1 MRPYRRTTATL
12 LVAVVCLGVATAVWH
27 AATPESTGL
36 AGVRSTP
43 GQIGAGA
50 LAGRIATPT
59 PRASAGASAVPPTT
73 ERLIKGRVIVRLK
86 GPATPSA
93 LRRLARSA
101 GTSVAAASVL
111 HGNTLLWRVP
121 VGVSEE
127 EFGRRLEES
136 DDVAYAE
143 LDYNR
148 QLAAVYTPPAYT
160 PPNEVAFLEIG
171 GKPQFP
177 YWRSWW
183 LRDIKAPQMWEQ
195 AYTGPTVLGKYPLRG
210 SGTEF
215 KVAVLDT
222 GLWPD
227 HPDAGN
233 IVPGWDCYSKDGDV
247 TPPNPDSLLRV
258 RTDERI
264 KTASH
269 GTNVAGLIG
278 ATVGNG
284 VGSFGS
290 GYDTQVVVYKIAG
303 VSPVGELMIPDSVII
318 SAIERAVDDGC
329 KIINMSFAG
338 AEDSLAMRDAI
349 DYAHSKGC
357 ILVAA
362 GGNKNSAPLE
372 YPAGWPNVV
381 GVGAL
386 TKSISGSSVARA
398 WFSNYGTGLDLSAPG
413 DEIWGLTHP
422 SYGEGNSGYDWW
434 RGTSMASP
442 IVAGGLAVLWRA
454 VPQMSGDEIVSVAQS
469 SATDLY
475 TTGWDKDSGWGEL
488 NLAAAYDKL
497 TTTYPLLTTPTI
509 SVPTTPSVKAI
520 PITWSAVPG
529 YRGRYDVT
537 LDGSLVGAGI
547 ATTGTVL
554 PAVSPGAHTITVT
567 PTSSRNWADSTEVGV
582 KSVSAFESLPV
593 MTDLSSDG
601 VRLSWKSTES
611 AETGGGYLFALDGGS
626 VVPTSS
632 VAYDASAL
640 PLGMHSATVW
650 AVDPDGLQSEPLS
663 IVFRRWPKPV
673 VTRASGA
680 DRYAT
685 NAALATSTFASANT
699 AVLVSGENW
708 PDALAAGPLAT
719 GLGGPVLLTA
729 RNTLPSSTRAALL
742 RLGVTNVV
750 VVGGASSVSD
760 GVVKSLR
767 SSGLTVSRVWGR
779 DRYATAHAVAREV
792 WRMNGGPVPDGTAL
806 IASGATP
813 QDALIASTLGA
824 RKGWPVRLTP
834 STKLPNGLKTTLR
847 TIGATRTVVIGS
859 SKAVSSATLA
869 SLPTATR
876 ITGVAA
882 PSTSVAVATWA
893 RATYPDEFLGERYW
907 VASSSA
913 GSFADSLG
921 IGAAAGHT
929 SGLLLLTPTTLAPS
943 VTAYYSANSADA
955 AVNTVVGGPAAL
967 PTTLLTT
974 IKRLVGAP

>member
-12 LVAVVCLGVATAVWH
+12 LVAVVCLGVATAAWH
-27 AATPESTGL
+27 AAVPESSGP
-36 AGVRSTP
+36 AVARSTP
-43 GQIGAGA
+43 EHNASGAV
-50 LAGRIATPT
+50 AGLIASPT
-59 PRASAGASAVPPTT
+59 SEASVDASVAPPTA
-73 ERLIKGRVIVRLK
+73 EQVIKGRVILRLK

-93 LRRLARSA
+93 LKRLARSA

-121 VGVSEE
+121 AGVSER
-127 EFGRRLEES
+127 EFGRRLEKS

-148 QLAAVYTPPAYT
+148 QLAVAYTPPVYT
-160 PPNEVAFLEIG
+160 APNEVAFLDLG

-210 SGTEF
+210 SGSDF

-227 HPDAGN
+227 HPDAAN
-233 IVPGWDCYSKDGDV
+233 IVAGWDCYSKDGDV
-247 TPPNPDSLLRV
+247 TPPNPDSLLSV
-258 RTDERI
+258 RPDERV

-303 VSPVGELMIPDSVII
+303 VSPLGKLMIPDSVII

-338 AEDSLAMRDAI
+338 AEDSVAMRDAI
-349 DYAHSKGC
+349 NYAHSSGC

-386 TKSISGSSVARA
+386 TKSISGSSVRA
-398 WFSNYGTGLDLSAPG
+398 SFSNYGTGLDLSAPG

-422 SYGEGNSGYDWW
+422 SYGESNSGYDWW

-454 VPQMSGDEIVSVAQS
+454 VPQMPADDLVLAAQS

-497 TTTYPLLTTPTI
+497 RTTYPLLTAPTI

-529 YRGRYDVT
+529 YRVRYDVT

-547 ATTGTVL
+547 AATGTVL
-554 PAVSPGAHTITVT
+554 PAVTPGAHTITVT
-567 PTSSRNWADSTEVGV
+567 PTSSRNWVDSTEIGV

-601 VRLSWKSTES
+601 IRVTWKSTES
-611 AETGGGYLFALDGGS
+611 AETGGGYLFALDGGAL
-626 VVPTSS
+626 VATSS

-650 AVDPDGLQSEPLS
+650 AVDPDGIQSEPLS

-673 VTRASGA
+673 VTREAGL

-685 NAALATSTFASANT
+685 NAALAISTFASANT

-719 GLGGPVLLTA
+719 SLGGPVLLTA
-729 RNTLPSSTRAALL
+729 RNALPRSTRSALL
-742 RLGVTNVV
+742 QLGATNVV
-750 VVGGASSVSD
+750 VVGGSASVSD

-779 DRYATAHAVAREV
+779 DRYATAHAIAREV

-824 RKGWPVRLTP
+824 RKGWPVLLTP
-834 STKLPNGLKTTLR
+834 STKLPSGLKTTLR
-847 TIGATRTVVIGS
+847 TIGATRTVVIGP

-869 SLPTATR
+869 SLPAATR

-913 GSFADSLG
+913 ASFADSLG

-943 VTAYYSANSADA
+943 VTEYYSANSADA
-955 AVNTVVGGPAAL
+955 AVNTVVGGPAVL
-967 PTTLLTT
+967 PTTLVTT